1 MSNPLFSALSGN
13 QQNNQIAQIKNEIDK
28 FQKTFNGNPKDEV
41 QKMLNNGT
49 LSQRQFNEY
58 AAMANQIMSLMAQK

>member
-1 MSNPLFSALSGN
+1 MSNPLFSVLGGN
-13 QQNNQIAQIKNEIDK
+13 HQNNQIAQIKNEIDN

-49 LSQRQFNEY
+49 LSQKQFNEY